1 MSTPSAPIKVG
12 QLNPGD
18 CFRYRKRYY
27 TVPIAGIQATLGKPG
42 KKVAFAGK
50 PKKVE
55 ERLVKKTY
63 LFPNETPV
71 EWIPQP

>member
-1 MSTPSAPIKVG
+1 MATPSARIEIG

-27 TVPIAGIQATLGKPG
+27 TMPAAGIDTVLGKPG
-42 KKVAFAGK
+42 KRVAFAGK
-50 PKKVE
+50 PDKVA
-55 ERLVKKTY
+55 RILVKKTY
-63 LFPNETPV
+63 LFPEVLAV